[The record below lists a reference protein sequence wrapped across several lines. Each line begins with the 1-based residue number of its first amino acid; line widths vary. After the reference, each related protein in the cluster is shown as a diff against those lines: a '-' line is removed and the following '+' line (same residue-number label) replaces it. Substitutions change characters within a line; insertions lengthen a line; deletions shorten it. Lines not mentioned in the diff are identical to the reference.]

1 MSNKTDATPRSPA
14 SAGSA
19 CAHREQPAMGY
30 LQWHE
35 DADQRLAAG
44 EQQHRCH
51 VCGLYIWSEFW
62 KSPNAPHERPPT
74 KTL

>member
-1 MSNKTDATPRSPA
+1 MKPA
-14 SAGSA
+14 RKGRFAQRAGSA

-35 DADQRLAAG
+35 DADRRLAAG

-51 VCGLYIWSEFW
+51 ACGLYIWAEFW
-62 KSPNAPHERPPT
+62 KSPNARRSAAPGGGQ
-74 KTL
+74 